1 MSSFL
6 FSQAAA
12 LMTTC
17 CLLLLLSLAAV
28 KNCHGFTTTL
38 TSPYIQS
45 PTFHQQNSNNK
56 LSLSNNNNNNNS
68 YSSDNTNKDDEI
80 TPQQQ
85 QQSSL
90 SPLSSDLRALLP
102 KPASRPLKMDKFGRR
117 IYRMEDDTTVR
128 HTKGDYSSNNNTN
141 NNEEEEEGSAP
152 EKIVAGDR
160 APPTTT
166 TVSTTTTT
174 SSSNNGN
181 NSSSNSNSSSSS
193 LSNLLTDTKQLAGD
207 KSLQTF
213 ENVVHHHQQQ
223 SSSSDLKK
231 LLPTAKMRF
240 MKLDKFGRRVQRME
254 DDGTTAIQGED
265 EATSPIGNL
274 ESESTIDLGTRQTSD
289 SYVNQSGTSVNLKD
303 LAGISKRPVFT
314 KLDFKGG
321 SVEDDRRM
329 TSSSSS
335 AVPPQVVEGAGQA
348 ASSSGLKGLALS
360 SKRPIFTKLDFKGG
374 SVVDERR
381 AKKKAPST
389 TNTAEASSSSTTKS
403 NLKDL
408 LPTRPTFTKLD
419 FKGGN
424 VEDERRTKKQPDQDH
439 SKLSSSGSLQS
450 LLPERKFMWKKQE
463 RRSNTNDFI
472 GSVGGDFI
480 ARTTTASKNDS
491 VREAKQKA
499 MRNEV
504 IASATVATGAL
515 DEDEE
520 DESGG
525 VQEVESYSNLTD
537 LLPQKKFVFRDTK

>member
-1 MSSFL
+1 MEDDGTVSYSRSSSSSSSGSISANDGL
-6 FSQAAA
+6 KTAIQGEDETNAFSSDSEVVPNQQQQQEFQ
-12 LMTTC
+12 
-17 CLLLLLSLAAV
+17 
-28 KNCHGFTTTL
+28 FT
-38 TSPYIQS
+38 
-45 PTFHQQNSNNK
+45 
-56 LSLSNNNNNNNS
+56 NNNNS
-68 YSSDNTNKDDEI
+68 G
-80 TPQQQ
+80 Q
-85 QQSSL
+85 SL
-90 SPLSSDLRALLP
+90 SKLIQAPETTPDLQKDASTSTGIHGTDLKALLP
-102 KPASRPLKMDKFGRR
+102 
-117 IYRMEDDTTVR
+117 TT
-128 HTKGDYSSNNNTN
+128 
-141 NNEEEEEGSAP
+141 
-152 EKIVAGDR
+152 
-160 APPTTT
+160 
-166 TVSTTTTT
+166 
-174 SSSNNGN
+174 
-181 NSSSNSNSSSSS
+181 
-193 LSNLLTDTKQLAGD
+193 
-207 KSLQTF
+207 
-213 ENVVHHHQQQ
+213 
-223 SSSSDLKK
+223 
-231 LLPTAKMRF
+231 KMRF

-254 DDGTTAIQGED
+254 DDGTVSYSRSSSSSSSGSSSSISADDEKTAIQGED

-274 ESESTIDLGTRQTSD
+274 ESESTIDLGTQQTSD

-335 AVPPQVVEGAGQA
+335 SVPPQMVEGGGQA

-389 TNTAEASSSSTTKS
+389 TNTAEASSSSSTTKS